1 MCKENNLCLRFI
13 YAKLSIALQYFQ
25 DICNIE
31 HSSEDHQALKIR
43 YDPKYISIVNI
54 LTFLFSAKR
63 AMYASCAC
71 RTKHWNPLCNGDTPK
86 YINELTPHHIWGKHQ
101 LSHCG
106 MWRVNKLETI
116 RSR

>member
-43 YDPKYISIVNI
+43 DDPKYISIVNI
-54 LTFLFSAKR
+54 LTFWDVFCETGNVR
-63 AMYASCAC
+63 E
-71 RTKHWNPLCNGDTPK
+71 LCV
-86 YINELTPHHIWGKHQ
+86 PHETLESTLQ
-101 LSHCG
+101 
-106 MWRVNKLETI
+106 WRHTQI
-116 RSR
+116 Y